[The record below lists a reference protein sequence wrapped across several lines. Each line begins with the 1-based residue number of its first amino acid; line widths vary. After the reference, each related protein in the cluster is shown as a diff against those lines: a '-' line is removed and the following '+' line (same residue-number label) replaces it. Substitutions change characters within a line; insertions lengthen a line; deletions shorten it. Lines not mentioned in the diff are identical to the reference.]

1 MSQPTTPT
9 LLVIPDQAWSS
20 SLYAHLTQNG
30 FTPLIITPTG
40 DSALTLCYQF
50 SPRLVLTDLHL
61 PDCNVVELCRSML
74 VAQPAVKIVLITAN
88 DAEPLVAALWANV
101 SGAIQ
106 RDFPLPAWPGLLNYV
121 LQGGIAFSRNVLE
134 TFLAD
139 GGRMQKPKPL
149 LTIGALQID
158 LAQRVVIYNGQR
170 IQLTLREFALLTC
183 LARNADRVVT
193 FDQLLNEAWGFD
205 ADTGTATQVRLYIT
219 RLRRK
224 LIDDA
229 QIPDFIL
236 TKRGVGYCL
245 HSEVLHRTPS
255 ISKSLSLD

>member
-1 MSQPTTPT
+1 MSQPTAPT

-30 FTPLIITPTG
+30 FTPLIITSTG
-40 DSALTLCYQF
+40 DSALILYYQF
-50 SPRLVLTDLHL
+50 SPRLVLIDLHL

-74 VAQPAVKIVLITAN
+74 VAQPAIKIVLITAN
-88 DAEPLVAALWANV
+88 DAEPPVAALRANV
-101 SGAIQ
+101 SGTIQ
-106 RDFPLPAWPGLLNYV
+106 RDFPLTAWPGLLNYI
-121 LQGGIAFSRNVLE
+121 LNGGVAFSRSVLE
-134 TFLAD
+134 TFLAE
-139 GGRMQKPKPL
+139 GKRPQKPKTL
-149 LTIGALQID
+149 LNIGALQID
-158 LAQRVVIYNGQR
+158 LAQRQVVYGGRQ
-170 IQLTLREFALLTC
+170 IQLTLREFALLAC

-205 ADTGTATQVRLYIT
+205 ADAGTATQVRLYIA

-236 TKRGVGYCL
+236 TKRGVGYRL
-245 HSEVLHRTPS
+245 HSEPLHRTP
-255 ISKSLSLD
+255 ISSH